1 MKYSFSI
8 LIALTTIFF
17 GCGETPKIDLIVH
30 NAKIYTVNESF
41 EVVEAMAID
50 KGKIIAIGAENEIKN
65 KYLAKEY
72 LDAKQMNVY
81 PGFIDAHCHLYNYA
95 ALLNEL
101 DLQGTKSFDDILSK
115 TITFEK
121 SNSFDWILGKGW
133 DQNDWEIKDF
143 PTKEKLD
150 ELFPDK
156 PVFLF
161 RIDGHAALV
170 NQKALDLAKFDK
182 TTKIVGGIIE
192 QKNNVLTGIIMDNAV
207 ESMKKI
213 IPVKSKKIL
222 TEELLEAQKN
232 LFQVGLTTIDEAGLE
247 KEQIDLLDELQQ
259 SNKMKL
265 KIYAMISSS
274 EELLEYYLKK
284 GPYKTERLNVSS
296 FKFYADGA
304 LGSRGA
310 CLLKPYSDVHTH
322 SHYGLLINER
332 AYFEKYAPL
341 LYEKGFQMNTH
352 CIGDSAN
359 EMVLSVYAT
368 VLKTTNDKRW
378 RIEHAQVLD
387 PSHYEMFKNYTI
399 IPSVQPTH
407 ATSDMYWAED
417 RVGNE
422 RIKHAYAYQQL
433 LLQNGLIAL
442 GTDFPI
448 EGINPINT
456 FYAAVARKDAK
467 GFPEGGFQLENG
479 LSRQEALK
487 GMTIWAALSNFEENE
502 KGSLEI
508 GKFADFVITDKDIMK
523 VKENELLSTK
533 VQYTYINGEKVY
545 SAEN

>member
-17 GCGETPKIDLIVH
+17 GCGETLKIDLIVH

-101 DLQGTKSFDDILSK
+101 DLQGTKSFDDVLSK

-207 ESMKKI
+207 EAMKKI
-213 IPVKSKKIL
+213 IPAKSKKIL

-387 PSHYEMFKNYTI
+387 PSHYEMYKNYTI

>member
-17 GCGETPKIDLIVH
+17 GCGETLKIDLIVH

-101 DLQGTKSFDDILSK
+101 DLQGTKSFDDVLSK

-207 ESMKKI
+207 EAMKKI
-213 IPVKSKKIL
+213 IPAKSKKIL

-359 EMVLSVYAT
+359 EMVLSVYAS

-387 PSHYEMFKNYTI
+387 PSHYEMYKNYTI